1 MKPWRQATLRH
12 EGDQEQPFAKIR
24 CPLCSSSSRITP
36 PFESSVDCRVLVSIS
51 ARAGDSLEEIS
62 DLAERKSPARAA
74 APWGC
79 LVLGQPSFSPLTLS
93 SFLGSCHYRS
103 VQKPGGDR
111 WNASFAEKTSVTI
124 STSCPEAMSW
134 PPQGEAPS
142 ANPPALHS
150 PPSCKLCPI
159 LLRTILKKPVVFLLE
174 IIYNHR
180 KVCEIS
186 SNFNHQVTPWSK
198 FLSTRD

>member
-1 MKPWRQATLRH
+1 MKVTKNNPSPKSDAPCVHRVPESLPPLSLLWIVGSWFLFRQ
-12 EGDQEQPFAKIR
+12 D
-24 CPLCSSSSRITP
+24 LC
-36 PFESSVDCRVLVSIS
+36 
-51 ARAGDSLEEIS
+51 DSLEEIS
-62 DLAERKSPARAA
+62 DLVERKSPARAA
-74 APWGC
+74 VPWGC

-93 SFLGSCHYRS
+93 SSLGSCHYRS

-111 WNASFAEKTSVTI
+111 WDASFAEKTSVTI
-124 STSCPEAMSW
+124 STSCPEAISR

-142 ANPPALHS
+142 ANPSALHS